1 MLLLLCCCCSA
12 MLSAAVCIVVVRLRL
27 ALAWWEGDGE
37 TIHFRV
43 GRGRKGDRA
52 ARHNLIEAAHTSY
65 IFLFLVVV
73 VVNLVTADNT
83 HTHTH
88 TVKAYTHVCLCV
100 CLPVNSCTCKREA
113 REDRERKRDVL
124 IMSSLSFHAI
134 WQHRK
139 SLPSSSQFTLM
150 CRPLA
155 LPFHIPLPLPLLA
168 TPFRLIHPPPGTTT
182 TRDGVAPR

>member
-1 MLLLLCCCCSA
+1 

-88 TVKAYTHVCLCV
+88 SEGIHSCVSVCV
-100 CLPVNSCTCKREA
+100 PTCEQLHMQ
-113 REDRERKRDVL
+113 ERGKVR
-124 IMSSLSFHAI
+124 
-134 WQHRK
+134 
-139 SLPSSSQFTLM
+139 
-150 CRPLA
+150 
-155 LPFHIPLPLPLLA
+155 
-168 TPFRLIHPPPGTTT
+168 
-182 TRDGVAPR
+182 

>member
-1 MLLLLCCCCSA
+1 

-27 ALAWWEGDGE
+27 ALAWWEGGGE

-65 IFLFLVVV
+65 IFLSLVV

-88 TVKAYTHVCLCV
+88 SYMHTCVFVCAYL
-100 CLPVNSCTCKREA
+100 
-113 REDRERKRDVL
+113 
-124 IMSSLSFHAI
+124 
-134 WQHRK
+134 
-139 SLPSSSQFTLM
+139 
-150 CRPLA
+150 
-155 LPFHIPLPLPLLA
+155 
-168 TPFRLIHPPPGTTT
+168 
-182 TRDGVAPR
+182 

>member
-1 MLLLLCCCCSA
+1 

-27 ALAWWEGDGE
+27 ALAWWEGGGE

-83 HTHTH
+83 HTHTV
-88 TVKAYTHVCLCV
+88 TCIHVCLCV
-100 CLPVNSCTCKREA
+100 PTCEQLHMQ
-113 REDRERKRDVL
+113 ERGKGR
-124 IMSSLSFHAI
+124 
-134 WQHRK
+134 
-139 SLPSSSQFTLM
+139 
-150 CRPLA
+150 
-155 LPFHIPLPLPLLA
+155 
-168 TPFRLIHPPPGTTT
+168 
-182 TRDGVAPR
+182 